1 MSESHNNNSNGFLFI
16 VSGPS
21 GVGKTVLCNEIVER
35 FAPHIVYSISTTSRA
50 PRGGEK
56 NGQEYF
62 FCSSEEFERAIERN
76 EFAEWAFVHGNYYGT
91 PKRFLSENLNSGK
104 HVILN
109 IDVQGA
115 MKIRESYPE
124 SVMIFILPP
133 TFEELESRIR
143 KRNMDSEHSLK
154 HRLEN
159 ARKELDYKEHYRH
172 TIVNDDLGQ
181 AINEL
186 IRIFSGYV
194 KTDDTGQQAA
204 VEVRK

>member
-1 MSESHNNNSNGFLFI
+1 MNLSKPDKGYLFI

-21 GVGKTVLCNEIVER
+21 GVGKTVLCNEIVNR
-35 FAPHIVYSISTTSRA
+35 FSPHVVYSISTTSRA

-62 FCSSEEFERAIERN
+62 FCSADDFEKAIARN

-91 PKRFLSENLNSGK
+91 PRRFLAENLDAGR

-115 MKIRESYPE
+115 MKIRDEYPE
-124 SVMIFILPP
+124 SIMIFILPP

-143 KRNMDSEHSLK
+143 KRNMDSENSLK

-159 ARKELDYKEHYRH
+159 ARKELSFREHYRYA
-172 TIVNDDLGQ
+172 IVNDNLDL
-181 AINEL
+181 AIREL
-186 IRIFSGYV
+186 TDIFANYV
-194 KTDDTGQQAA
+194 EKDRKNLGAA
-204 VEVRK
+204 

>member
-1 MSESHNNNSNGFLFI
+1 MNQTLSKPEKGYLFI

-21 GVGKTVLCNEIVER
+21 GVGKTVLCNEIVNT
-35 FAPHIVYSISTTSRA
+35 FPKVLYSISATSRA

-62 FCSSEEFERAIERN
+62 FFTEDEFKSAIEKD

-91 PKRFLSENLNSGK
+91 PLSFLEQNINSGR

-115 MKIRESYPE
+115 FKIREKYPE
-124 SVMIFILPP
+124 AIMIFILPP
-133 TFEELESRIR
+133 SLEELESRIR
-143 KRNMDSEHSLK
+143 KRNMDSEEALK

-159 ARKELDYKEHYRH
+159 AKKELAYKGQY
-172 TIVNDDLGQ
+172 TYSIVNDDLEN
-181 AINEL
+181 AIKEL
-186 IRIFSGYV
+186 KGIFKNFVS
-194 KTDDTGQQAA
+194 
-204 VEVRK
+204 

>member
-1 MSESHNNNSNGFLFI
+1 MNSKTTGKGYLFI

-21 GVGKTVLCNEIVER
+21 GVGKTVLCNEIVNR
-35 FAPHIVYSISTTSRA
+35 FAPHVVYSISTTSRA
-50 PRGGEK
+50 PRGGET

-62 FCSSEEFERAIERN
+62 FCTAKEFEDAIANN

-91 PKRFLSENLNSGK
+91 PRRFLTSNLDEGK

-115 MKIRESYPE
+115 MKIREEYPE
-124 SVMIFILPP
+124 SIMVFILPP

-143 KRNMDSEHSLK
+143 KRNMDSENSLK

-159 ARKELDYKEHYRH
+159 ARKELGYREQYRYA
-172 TIVNDDLGQ
+172 IVNDNLEE
-181 AINEL
+181 AIHELSDIFANYVQKNNSPVTANEQL
-186 IRIFSGYV
+186 
-194 KTDDTGQQAA
+194 
-204 VEVRK
+204 

>member
-1 MSESHNNNSNGFLFI
+1 MSNPNSNKGFLFI

-21 GVGKTVLCNEIVER
+21 GVGKTVLCNEIVEK
-35 FAPHIVYSISTTSRA
+35 FAPKVVYSISTTSRA

-62 FCSSEEFERAIERN
+62 FCSADDFEKAIGNN

-91 PKRFLSENLNSGK
+91 PKKFLTDNLEAGR

-115 MKIRESYPE
+115 MKIREQYPE
-124 SVMIFILPP
+124 SIMIFILPP

-143 KRNMDSEHSLK
+143 KRNMDSENSLR

-159 ARKELDYKEHYRH
+159 ARKELGYREQYRYA
-172 TIVNDDLGQ
+172 IVNDNLEAAIKELTGIFECYVQNNGQ
-181 AINEL
+181 GETVDC
-186 IRIFSGYV
+186 R
-194 KTDDTGQQAA
+194 Q
-204 VEVRK
+204 

>member
-1 MSESHNNNSNGFLFI
+1 MNAPATTRKGYLFI

-21 GVGKTVLCNEIVER
+21 GVGKTVLCNAIVSK
-35 FAPHIVYSISTTSRA
+35 FAPDVVYSISTTSRA
-50 PRGGEK
+50 PRGGET

-62 FCSSEEFERAIERN
+62 FCTAEEFEKDIGRN

-91 PKRFLSENLNSGK
+91 PRRFVTDNLDAGK

-115 MKIRESYPE
+115 MKIREAYPE
-124 SVMIFILPP
+124 SIMIFILPP
-133 TFEELESRIR
+133 TFDALESRIR
-143 KRNMDSEHSLK
+143 KRNMDSEHSLR

-159 ARKELDYKEHYRH
+159 ARKELDYREHYKY
-172 TIVNDDLGQ
+172 TVINDNLDA

-186 IRIFSGYV
+186 TDIFTGYV
-194 KTDDTGQQAA
+194 QRRQ
-204 VEVRK
+204 VEQPALAK

>member
-1 MSESHNNNSNGFLFI
+1 MSDSQKNSSNGFLFI

-35 FAPHIVYSISTTSRA
+35 FSPHIVYSISTTSRA
-50 PRGGEK
+50 PRGGEN

-62 FCSSEEFERAIERN
+62 FCSGEEFERAIEQD
-76 EFAEWAFVHGNYYGT
+76 EFAEWAYVHGNYYGT
-91 PKRFLSENLNSGK
+91 PKRFLSDNLNSGR

-115 MKIRESYPE
+115 MKIRDSYPD

-133 TFEELESRIR
+133 NFEELESRIR

-159 ARKELDYKEHYRH
+159 ARKELDYKEHYRYA
-172 TIVNDDLGQ
+172 IINDDLGQ

-186 IRIFSGYV
+186 TRIFSGYI
-194 KTDDTGQQAA
+194 KQDAKLQKSADA
-204 VEVRK
+204 RK

>member
-1 MSESHNNNSNGFLFI
+1 M
-16 VSGPS
+16 
-21 GVGKTVLCNEIVER
+21 LCNEIVEQ
-35 FAPHIVYSISTTSRA
+35 FAPQVVYSISTTSRA
-50 PRGGEK
+50 PRGGET

-62 FCSSEEFERAIERN
+62 FCSAEDFEKAIGNE

-91 PKRFLSENLNSGK
+91 PKKFLTDNLDSGR

-115 MKIRESYPE
+115 MKIREQYPE
-124 SVMIFILPP
+124 SIMIFILPP

-159 ARKELDYKEHYRH
+159 ARQELGYREQYRYA
-172 TIVNDDLGQ
+172 IVNDNLET
-181 AINEL
+181 AIKEL
-186 IRIFSGYV
+186 SGIFARYV
-194 KTDDTGQQAA
+194 HKNPQGKTADCPQPA
-204 VEVRK
+204 

>member
-1 MSESHNNNSNGFLFI
+1 MNQTQSKPEKGYLFI

-21 GVGKTVLCNEIVER
+21 GVGKTVLCNEIVST
-35 FAPHIVYSISTTSRA
+35 FPKVLYSISATSRA

-62 FCSSEEFERAIERN
+62 FFSEDEFKAAIEKD

-91 PKRFLSENLNSGK
+91 PLSFLEENINAGR

-115 MKIRESYPE
+115 FKIREKYPE
-124 SVMIFILPP
+124 AIMIFILPP
-133 TFEELESRIR
+133 SLEELESRIR
-143 KRNMDSEHSLK
+143 KRNMDSEDALK

-159 ARKELDYKEHYRH
+159 AKKELSFKSQYTYS
-172 TIVNDDLGQ
+172 IVNDDLEK
-181 AINEL
+181 AIKEL
-186 IRIFSGYV
+186 KEIFSKFV
-194 KTDDTGQQAA
+194 S
-204 VEVRK
+204 

>member
-1 MSESHNNNSNGFLFI
+1 MDSSQITRKGYLFI

-21 GVGKTVLCNEIVER
+21 GVGKTVLCNAIVDK
-35 FAPHIVYSISTTSRA
+35 FSPDVVYSISTTSRA
-50 PRGGEK
+50 PRGGET

-62 FCSSEEFERAIERN
+62 FCSAEEFESAIGQG

-91 PKRFLSENLNSGK
+91 PRHFLTKNLEAGR

-115 MKIRESYPE
+115 MKIREHYPE
-124 SVMIFILPP
+124 SIMVFILPP
-133 TFEELESRIR
+133 NFDELECRIR

-159 ARKELDYKEHYRH
+159 ARKELDYRDHYH
-172 TIVNDDLGQ
+172 YTVINDDLDA
-181 AINEL
+181 AISEL
-186 IRIFSGYV
+186 TDIFTGYLQNRQVEQPAV
-194 KTDDTGQQAA
+194 K
-204 VEVRK
+204 